1 MDFSKVQNNRDANQV
16 TRAFLD
22 SIFVEP
28 RYLDSRV
35 PDLHF
40 ELWGK
45 TFSSPIMI
53 AAFSHIG
60 RVHAGGMPEM
70 ARGAKAADIVNFAG
84 MGHEDELGRILE
96 TGAATVKIIKPYK
109 DRKRVY
115 SLLKYAEE
123 HGALAVG
130 MDIDHSFDNKG
141 MNDLVLGDEMAPV
154 SAEELKDFV
163 QAARLPFVV
172 KGVMSVQDAEKSVKA
187 GAKGLLIS
195 HHHGMMPCAAP
206 PLMVLPRIRRAVGQ
220 DADLFVDC
228 SIDTGADVFKCL
240 AMGAKAACVG
250 RCILP
255 AFREEGAEGV
265 RKYVQGMADEL
276 RGMMARTGSVSLNEI
291 AKDVLWDADQ
301 GAPLRY

>member
-16 TRAFLD
+16 TRAYLD

-28 RYLDSRV
+28 RYLDSRE
-35 PDLHF
+35 PDLQF
-40 ELWGK
+40 ELYGK

-53 AAFSHIG
+53 AAFSHL
-60 RVHAGGMPEM
+60 RHNHPGGMVEM
-70 ARGAKAADIVNFAG
+70 AKGAKAANIVNFAG
-84 MGHEDELGRILE
+84 MGHEDELVNILE
-96 TGAATVKIIKPYK
+96 TGASTVKIVKPYK
-109 DRKRVY
+109 DRQRVY
-115 SLLKYAEE
+115 SLLKCAEE

-141 MNDLVLGDEMAPV
+141 HNDLVLGDEMAPV
-154 SAEELKDFV
+154 PQEELKDFI
-163 QAARLPFVV
+163 QATKLPFIV

-195 HHHGMMPCAAP
+195 HHHGMMPCAVP
-206 PLMVLPRIRRAVGQ
+206 PLMVLPRIRKAVGN

-240 AMGAKAACVG
+240 AMGAKAVCVG

-255 AFREEGAEGV
+255 IFREEGAEGV
-265 RKYVQGMADEL
+265 KKYVQGMEDEL
-276 RGMMARTGSVSLNEI
+276 RGMMARTGSVSLREM
-291 AKDVLWDADQ
+291 AQDVLWDADHCTLL
-301 GAPLRY
+301 PY